1 MRSPSS
7 NPFDAQQEIEENKKS
22 APLETKE
29 IAESSDIHSGTE
41 ELLDALP
48 RVWTR
53 SLLYLLIGFAAAI
66 IPWTMV
72 SHMDETGTAR
82 GRIEP
87 QGATQRLD
95 AQSAG
100 NVKAVNV
107 KEGELVK
114 AGQVLVEMESD
125 ILQTELQQ
133 AQTKLEGLQNRRSQL
148 DVMKNQLMLSI
159 ELQEQQNKS
168 QELEKMAQVNQEQQN
183 LDAKQSTYSL
193 QKLEKQ
199 ALVNQVNQQIN
210 SISNDQTSSHNRL
223 KIDSTQ
229 VQRFKRL
236 IHDGAVSETQVDQL
250 KKEEEESLRLY
261 KKAQSDL
268 KQAKFHLIEEQ
279 NRYQTTMNQLEADIK
294 QAKLRLQEA
303 QSSNQTL
310 IQTGKLAVIKSQEQL
325 KDLQTQIAA
334 LQSDIAQTHSQI
346 NSIKLQLVQKL
357 VRSPIEGTIY
367 ELSVTKSGSV
377 LQPGQMVAQIGPK
390 NAPLIL
396 KAQIPSK
403 YSGFLQ
409 VGMPVKIKF
418 DAYPYQ
424 EYGIVPGTVNWI
436 SPDSK
441 MQQTAQGSVD
451 NYELEITIPKP
462 YIQNGDK
469 QIALR
474 PGQTA
479 NAEVIVRQR
488 RVIDM
493 VLDPFKKLQKDRL

>member
-310 IQTGKLAVIKSQEQL
+310 IQTGKLAVI
-325 KDLQTQIAA
+325 
-334 LQSDIAQTHSQI
+334 IAQTHSQI